1 MLVTFLITLPLLF
14 LSATSN
20 GGDNVH
26 NIAAPEKVNV
36 RAQELVSKMTLEE
49 KCDYIGAATSF
60 VLRGVDRLGIPEIR
74 MADGPQGIR
83 NNTTSTL
90 YPSGILTAAT
100 FNREL
105 AERLGHGL
113 GKDAKA
119 RGVAILLGPGVN
131 IYRAPMNG
139 RNFEYFGED
148 PYLSSEVAE
157 HYIEGVQAEGVIA
170 TVKHFAANNQE
181 WSRHHASSDVD
192 ERTLHEIYFP
202 AFRKAVEKAH
212 VGAVMDSYNPVFG
225 VHATENAY
233 MNIEVLRNMW
243 GFDGILM
250 SDWTSVYSTSGAVN
264 GGLDLEC
271 PKGVYFTKE
280 RIMPLIKSGVISE
293 ETIDRKVYNILS
305 TLDRFGLLDKPV
317 LDESIEKD
325 NPENAA
331 VALDL
336 AREGVVMLENRNS
349 ELPYGKRKEKI
360 LVLGPNACVTTTGGG
375 SGFVTPFHTVTI
387 ADGIK
392 KQFGEKYVQ
401 VLSDEELY
409 VDISSDV
416 HPLGD
421 GGHTGFKAEYYDNKT
436 LSGKPVLVRTDASVN
451 FDWGRKSPA
460 EGLPEDGFSVRWEGT
475 YTAPEAGTL
484 RFRLSGDDGYRLF
497 VNDQLLAGDWG
508 NHSLSSR
515 TAFQSVEKGQTYR
528 IRFEFYDNI
537 SDATARMKIGLFNE
551 TALNAAVAMAG
562 RIIYCGGFNSDIEG
576 EGFDRPFGL
585 PAEQKSLINRLT
597 DAHSHV
603 TVVLN
608 AGGGVDFNGWSEG
621 VEAILYAWY
630 TGQEGG
636 TAIAE
641 IVSGKISPSGKLPI
655 SIENK
660 WEDNPVYG
668 SYYDNTP
675 VKTQNTPFKRIEYRE
690 GIFCGYRGYDRS
702 GIAPRYPFGYGLSY
716 TSFKYSGMKVE
727 RVASDSVLVSF
738 TVTNT
743 GKVGAYETAQ
753 VYVSDKAASVAR
765 PVKELKG
772 YEKKFIPAG
781 KSVNMTVTL
790 GPDAFSFYDV
800 KSRSFVIEPGE
811 FEILVGP
818 SSADLPLKATVL
830 LGAPEYQVVNIAPD
844 TVSIIKNPLNGWVMY
859 MGRNWDSDFGK
870 AQHYDEFPAAVPG
883 GKVRVTDW
891 CGTAYIRTSWASM
904 EPEEGKYF
912 WNDPDSRLN
921 RLLTE
926 VRNRGLRLAF
936 RIVVDGR
943 DQGQNTPRYV
953 LDAGAK
959 AFASKLGDKEVYT
972 PYPDD
977 PVFQEKYSKFIKAF
991 ASRFDSFDEVDF
1003 IDAYGLGKWGEAH
1016 SMKYLDG
1023 KNKIPVYEWI
1033 TDLYSRSFKEVPL
1046 VMNYHRVLA
1055 EETVNGWEDEPNPDS
1070 EGMLE
1075 SAISKGYSLRH
1086 DAFGMT
1092 GYYKEWEKAFAAK
1105 WNFKVPIIMEGGWI
1119 TGAHHRYWIDP
1130 SGKYHEGHPEEV
1142 RRGEMEEA
1150 EEARVN
1156 MMDFRV
1162 GNETESWF
1170 QNIDLVERFIRH
1182 GGYRL
1187 YPAQVVVPEEAR
1199 TGETL
1204 TLTHTWENMGWG
1216 YCPNNI
1222 RQWNHRFKP
1231 SFALIAEDG
1240 TVARIFVD
1248 TKAEPSDWMRNK
1260 PMGYSLTVS
1269 LEGVAPGNYSW
1280 AVAISDTEKG
1290 NVPGLNMAVDAASLT
1305 RDGWLKVSKVTI
1317 R

>member
-1 MLVTFLITLPLLF
+1 MKIITFLLTLLMV
-14 LSATSN
+14 SAQA
-20 GGDNVH
+20 GGGNVH
-26 NIAAPEKVNV
+26 NVAKPEKVNA
-36 RAQELVSKMTLEE
+36 RAMDLVSRMTLEE
-49 KCDYIGAATSF
+49 KCDYIGAAASF
-60 VLRGVDRLGIPEIR
+60 VTRSVDRLGIPSVR

-83 NNTTSTL
+83 NNTVSTL

-100 FNREL
+100 WNREL
-105 AERLGHGL
+105 AEELGHGL

-148 PYLSSEVAE
+148 PYLTSEVAA

-170 TVKHFAANNQE
+170 TIKHFAANNQE

-202 AFRKAVEKAH
+202 AFRKAVQEAH

-225 VHATENAY
+225 VHASENEY
-233 MNIEVLRNMW
+233 LNIEVLRNMW

-271 PKGVYFTKE
+271 PKGVYLTKE
-280 RIMPLIKSGVISE
+280 RIIPLIKAGVISE

-331 VALDL
+331 VALEL
-336 AREGVVMLENRNS
+336 AREGIVLLENKNG
-349 ELPYGKRKEKI
+349 ELPYGKKKEKI
-360 LVLGPNACVTTTGGG
+360 LVLGPNACIVTTGGG
-375 SGFVTPFHTVTI
+375 SGFVTPYHSVTVS
-387 ADGIK
+387 DGLR
-392 KQFGEKYVQ
+392 KQFGEKFVE
-401 VLSDEELY
+401 VLSEDDLY
-409 VDISSDV
+409 TDVSSDILASV
-416 HPLGD
+416 D
-421 GGHTGFKAEYYDNKT
+421 KKCAGFRAEYYDNKT
-436 LSGKPVLVRTDASVN
+436 LAGRPVLVRTDASVD
-451 FDWGRKSPA
+451 FSWGRKSPA
-460 EGLPEDGFSVRWEGT
+460 DGIPEDGFSVRWEGT
-475 YTAPEAGTL
+475 YTASETGTL
-484 RFRLSGDDGYRLF
+484 RFLMSGDDGYRLF
-497 VNDQLLAGDWG
+497 VDDKPMGGDWG

-515 TAFQSVEKGQTYR
+515 TVFMSVEKGHSYD

-537 SDATARMKIGLFNE
+537 SDATARLKIGFFNE
-551 TALNAAVAMAG
+551 SVFNAAVSRAD
-562 RIIYCGGFNSDIEG
+562 RIVYCGGFNSDIEG
-576 EGFDRPFGL
+576 EGFDRPFAL
-585 PAEQKSLINRLT
+585 PEEQRTVISRLT
-597 DAHSHV
+597 GMHSHV

-621 VEAILYAWY
+621 VEAVLYAWY
-630 TGQEGG
+630 SGQEGG
-636 TAIAE
+636 TAVADI
-641 IVSGKISPSGKLPI
+641 ISGKVSPSGKLPI
-655 SIENK
+655 TIENR
-660 WEDNPVYG
+660 WEDNPVHD

-675 VKTQNTPFKRIEYRE
+675 VKTQNTPFRRVEYRE

-716 TSFKYSGMKVE
+716 TTFRYSGLTVE
-727 RVASDSVLVSF
+727 KIAADSVNVSF

-743 GKVGAYETAQ
+743 GKTGAAEVAQ
-753 VYVSDKAASVAR
+753 VYVNDKVASVPR
-765 PVKELKG
+765 PAKELKG
-772 YEKKFIPAG
+772 YVKVFIPAG
-781 KSVNMTVTL
+781 KSVKVSVPL
-790 GPDAFSFYDV
+790 GRDAFSFYDV
-800 KSRSFVIEPGE
+800 KSRSFIIEPGE
-811 FEILVGP
+811 FEILAGP
-818 SSADLPLKATVL
+818 SSAELPLKSTVM
-830 LGAPEYQVVNIAPD
+830 LGDAGYSVVNIVPD
-844 TVSIIKNPLNGWVMY
+844 TVSVIKNPLNGWVMY
-859 MGRNWDSDFGK
+859 MGRTWDSDFGT
-870 AQHYDEFPAAVPG
+870 AQHYDEFPADVPG

-926 VRNRGLRLAF
+926 VRSRGLKLAF

-943 DQGQNTPRYV
+943 DQGQNTPKFV
-953 LDAGAK
+953 IDAGAK
-959 AFASKLGDKEVYT
+959 CFPTKLGSTEVYT

-977 PVFQEKYSKFIKAF
+977 PVFQEKYAAFIKAF
-991 ASRFDSFDEVDF
+991 AERFNTTGDVDF

-1023 KNKIPVYEWI
+1023 KNKIPVFEWI
-1033 TDLYSRSFKEVPL
+1033 TDLYSKNFTEVPL
-1046 VMNYHRVLA
+1046 VINYHRVLA

-1075 SAISKGYSLRH
+1075 SAIAKGYSLRH

-1092 GYYKEWEKAFAAK
+1092 GYYKDWEKQFAAK
-1105 WNFKVPIIMEGGWI
+1105 WNFKVPVIMEGGWI

-1142 RRGEMEEA
+1142 RRGEMEAA
-1150 EEARVN
+1150 EEAHVN

-1170 QNIDLVERFIRH
+1170 QNMDLVEKFVRH

-1187 YPAQVVVPEEAR
+1187 CPVQVMVPQTASA
-1199 TGETL
+1199 GETL
-1204 TLTHTWENMGWG
+1204 TLTHTWENFGWG

-1222 RQWNHRFKP
+1222 RQWNYRYKP
-1231 SFALIAEDG
+1231 AFALIAEDG
-1240 TVARIFVD
+1240 TVVKTFIDR
-1248 TKAEPSDWMRNK
+1248 TAEPSDWMQGK
-1260 PMGYSLTVS
+1260 PESYGLRVA
-1269 LEGVAPGNYSW
+1269 LDGVAPGTYTW
-1280 AVAISDTEKG
+1280 AVCIADTRSG
-1290 NVPGLNMAVDAASLT
+1290 CTPGLNMAVDVSSLT
-1305 RDGWLKVSKVTI
+1305 ADGWLKVGKVTV